1 MTEVV
6 VDSDYQSL
14 QHFVSDSP
22 WSYRPVMDQVALDAD
37 RLLGGSSGTCL
48 IIDETSIVKK
58 GDKSVAVARQ

>member
-37 RLLGGSSGTCL
+37 QGGFILPT
-48 IIDETSIVKK
+48 ITNNI
-58 GDKSVAVARQ
+58 R